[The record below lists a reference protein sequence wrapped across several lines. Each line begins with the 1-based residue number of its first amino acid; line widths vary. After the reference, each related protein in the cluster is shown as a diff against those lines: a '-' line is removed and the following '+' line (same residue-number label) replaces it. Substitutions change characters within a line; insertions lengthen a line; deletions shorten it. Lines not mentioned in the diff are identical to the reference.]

1 MNVVP
6 RRKRMGL
13 LTRSLL
19 LSFIVSI
26 LANYSAIS
34 QSAEVTR
41 KQPRI
46 ALVLEGGAALG
57 LAHIGVLQW
66 LEEHRIPVSY
76 VAGTSMGGL
85 VGGIYATGH
94 SPASIREIV
103 TAIQWDEVLRDEIP
117 FRDLSFRR
125 KEDAEEY
132 PNRLEFGIKSGIK
145 FPEGFNSGHRVGLIL
160 DRISLPYSEMKSF
173 DDLPIPFACV
183 ATDLVS
189 NKKHV
194 FREGS
199 LALALRSTM
208 SLPGVFTPVRT
219 DNSAFVDGGL
229 LDNLPVDVAKDMG
242 ADLVLAVHLQTK
254 PLGSEESLS
263 SFGVLGRSISVVV
276 AVNEL
281 RSIEKA
287 DILIS
292 VPLEE
297 FNATDYAKNDVIIQR
312 GYEAAESKALLLS
325 QFSVDETTW
334 QQYLTHREARRK
346 DAPIPQFVEVTGT
359 TTALAQEIEQKLAS
373 SVGKP
378 VDADNLGRQLT
389 YLSGIGRYARLGYRM
404 VARNNEEGLLITADE
419 KQYGPP
425 IIRPLIVVDGS
436 DYNRVQFLIG
446 ARITFLDLGGF
457 GSEWRNDITP
467 GSEHK
472 LRSEFFRP
480 FGNTLQW
487 FVAPR
492 AFASNVLKDFYSDNT
507 LIAEYRDRL
516 VGGAFDVGYR
526 FNRNSELRGG
536 YEIANQKFS
545 PSVGSA
551 SFGTLQGRIG
561 VTSLRYEL
569 IGRDDPIIP
578 RSGLDVHFRT
588 QWYDA
593 NPSASSGFPLAETK
607 ITYFKPLNKP
617 SSVFFSGFGGT
628 TFTYHQTG
636 FPPFSLGGSRDLVAY
651 GTNEF
656 LTNQYFLFKAGYI
669 RRLWGLPPLLGDNF
683 YAIGTYEIAKVY
695 DLPNVSSLPTDV
707 SGALVV
713 NTIFG
718 PVVLGGAY
726 GATGH
731 QKFFFRIGRIF

>member
-1 MNVVP
+1 M
-6 RRKRMGL
+6 RL
-13 LTRSLL
+13 SARSLL
-19 LSFIVSI
+19 LSFGLAI
-26 LANYSAIS
+26 LANCSAIS
-34 QSAEVTR
+34 QTEFTR
-41 KQPRI
+41 KQPKI

-94 SPASIREIV
+94 SPAAIREV
-103 TAIQWDEVLRDEIP
+103 VSAIHWDEVLRDEIP

-145 FPEGFNSGHRVGLIL
+145 FPEGFNSGHQVGLIL

-189 NKKHV
+189 NRKHV

-263 SFGVLGRSISVVV
+263 SFGVLGQSISVVV

-297 FNATDYAKNDVIIQR
+297 FNSTDYAKNDVIIQR
-312 GYEAAESKALLLS
+312 GYEAAQSKALLLS
-325 QFSVDETTW
+325 QFGVDEASW
-334 QQYLTHREARRK
+334 QQYLAHREARRK
-346 DAPIPQFVEVTGT
+346 DAPIPQFVEVAGT
-359 TTALAQEIEQKLAS
+359 ATALAKEIEQKLAS
-373 SVGKP
+373 SVGQP
-378 VDADNLGRQLT
+378 VDTANLGRQLT

-404 VARNNEEGLLITADE
+404 VDKNNQDGLLITADE

-457 GSEWRNDITP
+457 GSEWRNDITL

-472 LRSEFFRP
+472 LQSEFFRP
-480 FGNTLQW
+480 FGKTLQW

-492 AFASNVLKDFYSDNT
+492 AFVSNVLKDFYSDNT
-507 LIAEYRDRL
+507 LVAEYRDRM
-516 VGGAFDVGYR
+516 VGGAFDVGYQ
-526 FNRNSELRGG
+526 FNRNSELRAG

-545 PSVGSA
+545 PSIGSA

-561 VTSLRYEL
+561 VTSLRYDL

-593 NPSASSGFPLAETK
+593 NPNASSGFPLAETT
-607 ITYFKPLNKP
+607 ITYFTPLNKP

-628 TFTYHQTG
+628 TFNYHQTG
-636 FPPFSLGGSRDLVAY
+636 FPPFSLGGSRDLAAY
-651 GTNEF
+651 GSNEF

-669 RRLWGLPPLLGDNF
+669 RRLWRLPPLLGDNF